1 MKSNHDREAQFA
13 RLLDEYSGMLGRIA
27 ATYGRTAEDQAD
39 ILQEVRIQLWRALP
53 TLDASRNR
61 KTWAYRVALNSAIS
75 WFRKA
80 RRWQPV
86 DFELETVLVGTGFS
100 PETLVLRQ
108 LISELD
114 PLDRALLSLH
124 LDELS
129 NEEVGDVL
137 GISASNVAVKLTRLR
152 QRLRTL
158 ANKEEL

>member
-1 MKSNHDREAQFA
+1 MKSNHDREALFA
-13 RLLDEYSGMLGRIA
+13 SLLDEYSGMLGRIA

-86 DFELETVLVGTGFS
+86 DFELEMVPTGTGFS

-152 QRLRTL
+152 HRLRTL